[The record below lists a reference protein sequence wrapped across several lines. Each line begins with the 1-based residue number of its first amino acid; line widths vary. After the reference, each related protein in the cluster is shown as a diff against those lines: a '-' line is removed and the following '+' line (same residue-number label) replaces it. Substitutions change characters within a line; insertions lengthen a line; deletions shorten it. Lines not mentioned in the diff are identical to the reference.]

1 MTERVEESVLQ
12 LVRLVFC
19 ARLVSRGCLLV
30 STAVTTKL
38 QDWLPWNWAKL
49 FFMGK
54 ANYVCAIGLVVYA
67 MSTVKVDTRRIW
79 LFRHCLKMAA
89 VDGGGFGRARTI
101 IRFVI
106 KRKPLFTE
114 LLVYSIWLQNSL
126 QSHLSSL
133 KDNAI
138 QILTK
143 HILKEH
149 SSVEPINPANGH
161 KDTDFKSWNAFMA
174 VLRGFN
180 DRYIIKNR

>member
-1 MTERVEESVLQ
+1 M
-12 LVRLVFC
+12 RLWLFAC
-19 ARLVSRGCLLV
+19 SYRNFTL
-30 STAVTTKL
+30 KL

-49 FFMGK
+49 VLMGK
-54 ANYVCAIGLVVYA
+54 ANYACAIGFVVYA
-67 MSTVKVDTRRIW
+67 MSTVKVYDTSTIW

-89 VDGGGFGRARTI
+89 IDGVGFGRACTI

-106 KRKPLFTE
+106 KCKPLFTE
-114 LLVYSIWLQNSL
+114 LLGYSIWLQNSL

-133 KDNAI
+133 KDNAK

-143 HILKEH
+143 LILKEH

-161 KDTDFKSWNAFMA
+161 KYTNFKSWNAFMA